1 MCYSLT
7 IFYNP
12 LFLAGIPS
20 MNERLAEEKS
30 LTRITKT
37 SEKFTTIDGI
47 RKTVNIKTNSKNV
60 MNIL

>member
-1 MCYSLT
+1 
-7 IFYNP
+7 
-12 LFLAGIPS
+12 

-47 RKTVNIKTNSKNV
+47 RKTVNIRANSKKCHEHSIRY
-60 MNIL
+60 NI